1 MRIFLSILILSPL
14 LSYNQEKLDL
24 RDLKSIS
31 SKSTFQKV
39 VLENKFSLAYYPEF
53 PDQYNDKGPVYGYNL
68 DNDYQN
74 PIDYT
79 ASTWAFF
86 YNYTETFRFNFYKLN
101 TESEMSYKRIVRQ
114 IQSSCN
120 FHSIDENSDYDI
132 IYYGCPGAKFKGVI
146 GYYDDGDDALIIQT
160 KLPTRN

>member
-1 MRIFLSILILSPL
+1 MRIFLFLLIFVPL
-14 LSYNQEKLDL
+14 LSFNQEKLDL

-39 VLENKFSLAYYPEF
+39 VLENGFSKVPEIEW
-53 PDQYNDKGPVYGYNL
+53 KLTYGYDL
-68 DNDYQN
+68 DKDFSDPDDYR
-74 PIDYT
+74 
-79 ASTWAFF
+79 ASTWASF
-86 YNYTETFRFNFYKLN
+86 YYSDETFMFQFYKLDMD
-101 TESEMSYKRIVRQ
+101 SEMSYKRIVRQ

-120 FHSIDENSDYDI
+120 FHSIDEGSDYDI

-146 GYYDDGDDALIIQT
+146 GYYDHGENRLYIQT

>member
-1 MRIFLSILILSPL
+1 MRIFLFILILLPL
-14 LSYNQEKLDL
+14 LSFNQEKLDL

-39 VLENKFSLAYYPEF
+39 VLENGFSKN
-53 PDQYNDKGPVYGYNL
+53 PDVDWKLNYGHDLNK
-68 DNDYQN
+68 DFSDPDDYQ
-74 PIDYT
+74 
-79 ASTWAFF
+79 ASTWASF
-86 YNYTETFRFNFYKLN
+86 YYSNETFMFQFYKLN
-101 TESEMSYKRIVRQ
+101 LESEMSYNSIVRQ

-120 FHSIDENSDYDI
+120 FHSIDERSDYDI

-146 GYYDDGDDALIIQT
+146 GYYDDGDNSLFIQT

>member
-1 MRIFLSILILSPL
+1 MRIFLSLLIFVPL
-14 LSYNQEKLDL
+14 LSFNQSKLDL

-39 VLENKFSLAYYPEF
+39 VLENGFSKSSVEDWRLS
-53 PDQYNDKGPVYGYNL
+53 YGYNL
-68 DNDYQN
+68 DKDYQD
-74 PIDYT
+74 PKDYR

-86 YNYTETFRFNFYKLN
+86 YLNETYYEDFMFRFFKPNL
-101 TESEMSYKRIVRQ
+101 ESEKSYRKIVRQ

-120 FHSIDENSDYDI
+120 FHSIEEYSDYDI

-146 GYYDDGDDALIIQT
+146 GYFEFEDNFYIKT
-160 KLPTRN
+160 KKPTRN

>member
-1 MRIFLSILILSPL
+1 MRIFLSLLIFVPL
-14 LSYNQEKLDL
+14 LSFNQSKLEL

-39 VLENKFSLAYYPEF
+39 VLENGFSKNSAIEYKLS
-53 PDQYNDKGPVYGYNL
+53 YGYNL
-68 DNDYQN
+68 NKDFSDPSDYR
-74 PIDYT
+74 
-79 ASTWAFF
+79 ASTWANF
-86 YNYTETFRFNFYKLN
+86 YYSDETFLFQFYKLDSN
-101 TESEMSYKRIVRQ
+101 SEMSYKRIVRQ

-120 FHSIDENSDYDI
+120 FHSIDEGSDYDI

>member
-1 MRIFLSILILSPL
+1 MRIFLFILILSPL
-14 LSYNQEKLDL
+14 LSFNQEKLDL

-39 VLENKFSLAYYPEF
+39 VLENGFSKN
-53 PDQYNDKGPVYGYNL
+53 PDVDWYLSYGHDLDKNFSDP
-68 DNDYQN
+68 DDYQ
-74 PIDYT
+74 

-86 YNYTETFRFNFYKLN
+86 YNYDETFSFQFYKLN
-101 TESEMSYKRIVRQ
+101 MESEMSYNRIVRQ

-120 FHSIDENSDYDI
+120 FHSIDEKSDYDI
-132 IYYGCPGAKFKGVI
+132 IYYGCPGARFKGII
-146 GYYDDGDDALIIQT
+146 GYYDDGDNSLYIQT

>member
-1 MRIFLSILILSPL
+1 MRIFLFLLILSPL
-14 LSYNQEKLDL
+14 LSFNQEKLDL

-39 VLENKFSLAYYPEF
+39 VLENGFSKNSAVEWKL
-53 PDQYNDKGPVYGYNL
+53 NYGYNL
-68 DNDYQN
+68 DKDFSDPDDYQ
-74 PIDYT
+74 
-79 ASTWAFF
+79 ASTWASF
-86 YNYTETFRFNFYKLN
+86 YYSNETFMFQFYKLN
-101 TESEMSYKRIVRQ
+101 LESEMSYNRIVRQ

-132 IYYGCPGAKFKGVI
+132 IYYGCPGARFKGII
-146 GYYDDGDDALIIQT
+146 GYYDDGDNSLFIQT

>member
-1 MRIFLSILILSPL
+1 MRIFLFLLIFVPL
-14 LSYNQEKLDL
+14 LSFNQSKLDL

-39 VLENKFSLAYYPEF
+39 VLENGFSKSSVEDWELS
-53 PDQYNDKGPVYGYNL
+53 YGYNL
-68 DNDYQN
+68 DKDFSDPSDYR
-74 PIDYT
+74 
-79 ASTWAFF
+79 ASTWASF
-86 YNYTETFRFNFYKLN
+86 YPYTETFQFQFYKLALD
-101 TESEMSYKRIVRQ
+101 SEMSYNKIVRQ

-120 FHSIDENSDYDI
+120 FHSIDEGSDYDI

-146 GYYDDGDDALIIQT
+146 GYYDKGDGDLFILT

>member
-1 MRIFLSILILSPL
+1 MRLFLFILILLPL
-14 LSYNQEKLDL
+14 LSFNQEKLDL

-39 VLENKFSLAYYPEF
+39 VLENGFSKVPEIEW
-53 PDQYNDKGPVYGYNL
+53 KLTYGHNL
-68 DNDYQN
+68 DKDFSDPDDYR
-74 PIDYT
+74 
-79 ASTWAFF
+79 ASTWASF
-86 YNYTETFRFNFYKLN
+86 YYSDETFKFQFYKLDMD
-101 TESEMSYKRIVRQ
+101 SEMSYNRIVRQ

-120 FHSIDENSDYDI
+120 FHSIDEGSDYDI

-146 GYYDDGDDALIIQT
+146 GYYNNGENRLFIQT

>member
-1 MRIFLSILILSPL
+1 MRIFLFILILSPL
-14 LSYNQEKLDL
+14 LSFNQSKLDL

-39 VLENKFSLAYYPEF
+39 VLENGFSKNSAIEYKLS
-53 PDQYNDKGPVYGYNL
+53 YGHNL
-68 DNDYQN
+68 DKDFSDPSDYR
-74 PIDYT
+74 
-79 ASTWAFF
+79 ASTWASF
-86 YNYTETFRFNFYKLN
+86 YYSDETFLFQFYKLDSD
-101 TESEMSYKRIVRQ
+101 SEMSYNRIVRQ

>member
-1 MRIFLSILILSPL
+1 MRIFLFILILSPL
-14 LSYNQEKLDL
+14 LSFNQEKLDL

-31 SKSTFQKV
+31 SESTFQKV
-39 VLENKFSLAYYPEF
+39 VLENKFSLAYYP
-53 PDQYNDKGPVYGYNL
+53 DNDRGPVYGYNL

-74 PIDYT
+74 PIDYR

-86 YNYTETFRFNFYKLN
+86 YYSDEGFSFKFYKLN

-120 FHSIDENSDYDI
+120 FHSILELPYYPYYDI
-132 IYYGCPGAKFKGVI
+132 TYYGCPGAKFKGLI
-146 GYYDDGDDALIIQT
+146 GYFDNGDDFLIIKT
-160 KLPTRN
+160 TLPTRN

>member
-1 MRIFLSILILSPL
+1 MRIFLFLLIFVPL
-14 LSYNQEKLDL
+14 LSFNQSKLDL

-39 VLENKFSLAYYPEF
+39 VLENGFSKNSAIEWKL
-53 PDQYNDKGPVYGYNL
+53 VYGYNL
-68 DNDYQN
+68 NKDFSDPDDYQ
-74 PIDYT
+74 

-86 YNYTETFRFNFYKLN
+86 YSNETFSFQFYKLN
-101 TESEMSYKRIVRQ
+101 LESEMSYNRIVRQ

-132 IYYGCPGAKFKGVI
+132 IYYGCPGARFKGII
-146 GYYDDGDDALIIQT
+146 GYYDDGDNSLFIQT

>member
-14 LSYNQEKLDL
+14 LSFNQSKLDL

-31 SKSTFQKV
+31 SKSAFQKV
-39 VLENKFSLAYYPEF
+39 VLENGFSKSTVEEWELS
-53 PDQYNDKGPVYGYNL
+53 YGYNL
-68 DNDYQN
+68 NKDFSDPKDYS
-74 PIDYT
+74 
-79 ASTWAFF
+79 ASTWASF
-86 YNYTETFRFNFYKLN
+86 YPYSETFKFQFYKRNL
-101 TESEMSYKRIVRQ
+101 ESEMSYKLIVSQ

-120 FHSIDENSDYDI
+120 FHSIEESSDYDI

-146 GYYDDGDDALIIQT
+146 GYFDDGEDLFIKT